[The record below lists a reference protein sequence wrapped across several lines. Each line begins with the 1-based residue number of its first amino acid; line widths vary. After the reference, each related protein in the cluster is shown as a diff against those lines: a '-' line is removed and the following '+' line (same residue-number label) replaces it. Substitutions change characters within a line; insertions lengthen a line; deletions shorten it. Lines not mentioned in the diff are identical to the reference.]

1 MDNAPVSIA
10 LVDANR
16 CYVFGN
22 RFFCETYGISSEA
35 IVGMSSRLIFLSED
49 DWTQVGAAAYPIIK
63 AGGRYDSEH
72 LLRRADGSPYWGRI
86 IGKLVDPATPLLG
99 TIWVIDDLTDRKLA
113 EQRAA
118 AERANVAKSKFLA
131 AASHDLRQP
140 FQAMMLYLN
149 LLDDMIQDPFL
160 RKAVTGLQAA
170 MEAGQELLDALLHI
184 STLEAGTTDPKVE
197 TVRVDDLLR
206 PLVSE
211 YGEQAQKRGLQLRYV
226 SCSAW
231 VATDPVLFRRML
243 RNLLSNSI
251 KYTDAG
257 RILLGARRLSGGAV
271 SIEVWDTGCGIPP
284 QSQEDIWEEFT
295 QLHNPERDRS
305 KGLGLAIVA
314 RTGQLLGHSVGVQS
328 WPEKGSVF
336 RIGIV
341 HRAG

>member
-1 MDNAPVSIA
+1 
-10 LVDANR
+10 
-16 CYVFGN
+16 
-22 RFFCETYGISSEA
+22 
-35 IVGMSSRLIFLSED
+35 
-49 DWTQVGAAAYPIIK
+49 
-63 AGGRYDSEH
+63 
-72 LLRRADGSPYWGRI
+72 
-86 IGKLVDPATPLLG
+86 
-99 TIWVIDDLTDRKLA
+99 
-113 EQRAA
+113 
-118 AERANVAKSKFLA
+118 
-131 AASHDLRQP
+131 
-140 FQAMMLYLN
+140 MLYLN

-257 RILLGARRLSGGAV
+257 RVLLGARRLSGGAV

-305 KGLGLAIVA
+305 KGLGLGLAIVA